1 MLTSKRRS
9 ALSALASKI
18 EPSVSLGKGGPTDAV
33 LKHLE
38 LELGRHE
45 LVKLRFV
52 DFKEGRRELALEL
65 AEKTGAELVRVVG
78 NVAVLYR
85 RESDPAKRKIP
96 D

>member
-9 ALSALASKI
+9 ALSALASKM
-18 EPSVSLGKGGPTDAV
+18 EPSVSLGKGGPTEAV

-38 LELGRHE
+38 LELARHE

-65 AEKTGAELVRVVG
+65 AEKTGAELIRVVG

-85 RESDPAKRKIP
+85 PDPDPEKRKIP